1 MLIVSVERAELAEH
15 EVGLDGCEQGFDDG
29 RLEQPGG
36 LPVHDCDLAHGGC
49 GANLA
54 GDGHQDEVRP
64 LALIRLGADDD
75 GGALLGGGLI
85 GEGKRN
91 DDDVSEA
98 VGHGAID
105 FQMSL

>member
-1 MLIVSVERAELAEH
+1 MVVSK
-15 EVGLDGCEQGFDDG
+15 GLMTDGLSRPAACQCTTTATSPD
-29 RLEQPGG
+29 
-36 LPVHDCDLAHGGC
+36 GGC
-49 GANLA
+49 RADLA
-54 GDGHQDEVRP
+54 GDGHQDQVGP
-64 LALIRLGADDD
+64 LAVICLGADDD
-75 GGALLGGGLI
+75 RGAFLGGGLI